1 MMQTRVWRTRILVS
15 LMIYWSLMLMCATAA
30 NSNTVSICP
39 IEPVTDSIFRF
50 RDRNCVVS
58 GVDES
63 PFFPGVREGDEVSL
77 QKALNFVQK
86 NSHEYV
92 ALLFYASWCPFSKN
106 FRPSFSILSSLYPS
120 IPHFEIEES
129 SIRPSILSKYGVH
142 GFPTLFLLNSTM
154 RVRYHG
160 SRTLGSLV
168 AFYSDVT
175 GIKTASLD
183 KGSLDKIGRAS
194 HLEKHVAPEQESC
207 PFSWARSP
215 ENLFREETYLA
226 LATTF
231 VLLRLFYW
239 SFPTVLALAQFTW
252 SRHMQNMRLESL
264 LEHPRAY
271 LNRAIQLF
279 SSLNEPCK
287 KSNLQEGAMNARAW
301 ASKSLATVSIGDAS
315 TSRGVPVCE
324 CR

>member
-50 RDRNCVVS
+50 RDRNCIVS

-63 PFFPGVREGDEVSL
+63 PFFPGVTEGDEVSL

-120 IPHFEIEES
+120 TPHFEIEES

-194 HLEKHVAPEQESC
+194 HLEKHDAPEQESC

-239 SFPTVLALAQFTW
+239 SFPTMLALAQFTW
-252 SRHMQNMRLESL
+252 RRHMQNMRLESL

>member
-63 PFFPGVREGDEVSL
+63 PFFPGVTEGDEVSL

-194 HLEKHVAPEQESC
+194 HLEKHDAPEQESC

-215 ENLFREETYLA
+215 
-226 LATTF
+226 
-231 VLLRLFYW
+231 
-239 SFPTVLALAQFTW
+239 
-252 SRHMQNMRLESL
+252 
-264 LEHPRAY
+264 
-271 LNRAIQLF
+271 
-279 SSLNEPCK
+279 
-287 KSNLQEGAMNARAW
+287 
-301 ASKSLATVSIGDAS
+301 
-315 TSRGVPVCE
+315 
-324 CR
+324 

>member
-1 MMQTRVWRTRILVS
+1 MMQTRVWQTRILVS
-15 LMIYWSLMLMCATAA
+15 LMIYGSLMLMCAAA
-30 NSNTVSICP
+30 ASSNKVSICP
-39 IEPVTDSIFRF
+39 IESVADSIFGF

-63 PFFPGVREGDEVSL
+63 PFFPGFTEGDEVSL
-77 QKALNFVQK
+77 QKALNLVQK
-86 NSHEYV
+86 NRHEYV
-92 ALLFYASWCPFSKN
+92 ALLFYASWCPFSRT

-120 IPHFEIEES
+120 IPHFAIEES

-142 GFPTLFLLNSTM
+142 GFPTLFLFNSTM
-154 RVRYHG
+154 RVCYHG

-168 AFYSDVT
+168 SFYSDVT

-183 KGSLDKIGRAS
+183 KESLDKIGRAS
-194 HLEKHVAPEQESC
+194 HHEKHDAPEQESC

-239 SFPTVLALAQFTW
+239 TFTTMLAFAQFTW
-252 SRHMQNMRLESL
+252 RRHMQNMRLESL

-279 SSLNEPCK
+279 NSLNEPCK
-287 KSNLQEGAMNARAW
+287 KSNLQEGALNARAW

-315 TSRGVPVCE
+315 TSRGPPVCE

>member
-1 MMQTRVWRTRILVS
+1 MFFHYTASGIKNGNTYFSFFKNISPVG
-15 LMIYWSLMLMCATAA
+15 LM
-30 NSNTVSICP
+30 
-39 IEPVTDSIFRF
+39 
-50 RDRNCVVS
+50 
-58 GVDES
+58 
-63 PFFPGVREGDEVSL
+63 
-77 QKALNFVQK
+77 
-86 NSHEYV
+86 
-92 ALLFYASWCPFSKN
+92 
-106 FRPSFSILSSLYPS
+106 SILPGL
-120 IPHFEIEES
+120 
-129 SIRPSILSKYGVH
+129 
-142 GFPTLFLLNSTM
+142 
-154 RVRYHG
+154 
-160 SRTLGSLV
+160 
-168 AFYSDVT
+168 

-194 HLEKHVAPEQESC
+194 HLEKHDAPEQESC

-239 SFPTVLALAQFTW
+239 SFPTVLAFAQFTW
-252 SRHMQNMRLESL
+252 RRHMQNMRLEGL

-279 SSLNEPCK
+279 NSLNEPCK

-324 CR
+324 CG

>member
-1 MMQTRVWRTRILVS
+1 
-15 LMIYWSLMLMCATAA
+15 MCATAA

-63 PFFPGVREGDEVSL
+63 PFFPGVTEGDEVSL

-194 HLEKHVAPEQESC
+194 HLEKHDAPEQESC

-252 SRHMQNMRLESL
+252 RRHMQNMRLESL

-279 SSLNEPCK
+279 NSLNEPCK
-287 KSNLQEGAMNARAW
+287 KSNLQEGAMRAW